1 MALTGRLVAVGIVV
15 AATAACTVAHRTDT
29 FREDE
34 LTDAQQA
41 IADAKLGTGDLTVE
55 GLVDRPDTTYAPGQP
70 ITLSVKT
77 NKDAYV
83 AILRV
88 LPSGE
93 TALVF
98 PNRAHREAGIKAN
111 TVLMVPAQGEAVK
124 IAVDKPGTVLFK
136 FIASTAGS
144 AWIFKRAP
152 DEGSDFANLGV
163 TTRNIAKDL
172 TSTLKPGSGAAAAS
186 QVAVRI
192 AGGGLI

>member
-1 MALTGRLVAVGIVV
+1 MALAGRLLVAGIV
-15 AATAACTVAHRTDT
+15 AAGTAACTVAHRTDV
-29 FREDE
+29 FRQDE

-41 IADAKLGTGDLTVE
+41 IGDAKLGAGDLTVE
-55 GLVDRPDTTYAPGQP
+55 GSVDRPDTTYAPGQP

-77 NKDAYV
+77 NKDASV

-88 LPSGE
+88 LASGE
-93 TALVF
+93 TVLVF
-98 PNRAHREAGIKAN
+98 PNRAHRDAGVKAN

-124 IAVDKPGTVLFK
+124 IAVDQPGTVLFK
-136 FIASTAGS
+136 FIASTAGN

-172 TSTLKPGSGAAAAS
+172 TSTFKPGSGAAAAS
-186 QVAVRI
+186 QVSVRI
-192 AGGGLI
+192 TGGGLL

>member
-1 MALTGRLVAVGIVV
+1 MALAGRLLAAGIIVV
-15 AATAACTVAHRTDT
+15 GASACTVAHRTDM

-41 IADAKLGTGDLTVE
+41 IADAKLGAGDLTVE
-55 GLVDRPDTTYAPGQP
+55 GSVDRPDTTYAPGQP

-77 NKDAYV
+77 NKDASV

-93 TALVF
+93 TVLVF
-98 PNRAHREAGIKAN
+98 PNRAHRDAGIKAN

-136 FIASTAGS
+136 FIASTAGN

-172 TSTLKPGSGAAAAS
+172 TSALKPGNGAAAAS
-186 QVAVRI
+186 QVTVRI
-192 AGGGLI
+192 AGGGLL

>member
-1 MALTGRLVAVGIVV
+1 MALAGRLLAAGIIVV
-15 AATAACTVAHRTDT
+15 GAAACTVAHRTDM

-41 IADAKLGTGDLTVE
+41 IADAKLGAGDLTVE
-55 GLVDRPDTTYAPGQP
+55 GSVDRPDTTYAPGQP

-77 NKDAYV
+77 NKDASV

-93 TALVF
+93 TVLVF
-98 PNRAHREAGIKAN
+98 PNRAHRDAGIKAN
-111 TVLMVPAQGEAVK
+111 TVLIVPAQGEAVK
-124 IAVDKPGTVLFK
+124 IAGDKPGTVLFK
-136 FIASTAGS
+136 FIASTAGN

-172 TSTLKPGSGAAAAS
+172 TSALKPGNGAAAAS
-186 QVAVRI
+186 QVTVRI
-192 AGGGLI
+192 AGGGLL

>member
-1 MALTGRLVAVGIVV
+1 MALAGRLLAAGIIVV
-15 AATAACTVAHRTDT
+15 GAAACTVAHRTDM

-41 IADAKLGTGDLTVE
+41 IADAKLGAGDLTVE
-55 GLVDRPDTTYAPGQP
+55 GSVDRPDTTYAPGQP

-77 NKDAYV
+77 NKDASV

-93 TALVF
+93 TVLVF
-98 PNRAHREAGIKAN
+98 PNRAHRDAGIKAN

-124 IAVDKPGTVLFK
+124 IAGDKPGTVLFK
-136 FIASTAGS
+136 FIASTAGN

-172 TSTLKPGSGAAAAS
+172 TSALKPGNGAAVAS
-186 QVAVRI
+186 QVTVRI
-192 AGGGLI
+192 AGGGLL

>member
-1 MALTGRLVAVGIVV
+1 MALAGRLLFAGVV
-15 AATAACTVAHRTDT
+15 AAGAAACTVAHRTDM
-29 FREDE
+29 FRQDE
-34 LTDAQQA
+34 LTDAQQI
-41 IADAKLGTGDLTVE
+41 IADAKLGAGDLAIE
-55 GLVDRPDTTYAPGQP
+55 GSVDRPDTTYGPGQP

-88 LPSGE
+88 LPSGD

-98 PNRAHREAGIKAN
+98 PNRAHRDAGLKAN

-136 FIASTAGS
+136 FIASTSGNS
-144 AWIFKRAP
+144 WVFKRAP
-152 DEGSDFANLGV
+152 DDGSDFANLGV

-186 QVAVRI
+186 QVTVRI
-192 AGGGLI
+192 TGGGLL